1 MARNFH
7 RSQRFQVLRN
17 LKEQSE
23 MRHSRR
29 NKRALLLIG
38 LPAIVM
44 ACGGSDEPST
54 NPIAGNYIAT
64 TFVTTGSSGQRN
76 EIAAGSTLTITL
88 AANGTT
94 TGHLHV
100 AASGSNP
107 VLDADM
113 AGTWTATDNH
123 VVTFTQSADTFV
135 RNMDFTWSTDIN
147 GISILTGDQ
156 VFSGTRIQ
164 ITLSRGGSI

>member
-1 MARNFH
+1 MRQ
-7 RSQRFQVLRN
+7 SLRN
-17 LKEQSE
+17 T
-23 MRHSRR
+23 
-29 NKRALLLIG
+29 RALLLIG
-38 LPAIVM
+38 LPAIVL
-44 ACGGSDEPST
+44 ACGGSDEPSST
-54 NPIAGNYIAT
+54 PIAGTYAAT
-64 TFVTTGSSGQRN
+64 FFQTTGSSGQRN

-107 VLDADM
+107 VFDADM

-135 RNMDFTWSTDIN
+135 RNMEFTWSSDIQ
-147 GISILTGDQ
+147 GLSTLAGDK
-156 VFSGTRIQ
+156 VFTGTRIQ
-164 ITLSRGGSI
+164 ITLTRASS

>member
-1 MARNFH
+1 MRQ
-7 RSQRFQVLRN
+7 SLRN
-17 LKEQSE
+17 T
-23 MRHSRR
+23 
-29 NKRALLLIG
+29 RALLLIG

-54 NPIAGNYIAT
+54 TPIAGTYVAT
-64 TFVTTGSSGQRN
+64 FFQTTGSSGQRN

-107 VLDADM
+107 VFDADM
-113 AGTWTATDNH
+113 AGTWTATENH
-123 VVTFTQSADTFV
+123 VVTFAQSADTFV
-135 RNMDFTWSTDIN
+135 RNMEFTWASDIQGLST
-147 GISILTGDQ
+147 LAGDK
-156 VFSGTRIQ
+156 VFTGTRIQ
-164 ITLSRGGSI
+164 ITLTRASS

>member
-1 MARNFH
+1 MRQ
-7 RSQRFQVLRN
+7 S
-17 LKEQSE
+17 LK
-23 MRHSRR
+23 
-29 NKRALLLIG
+29 NTRALLLIG
-38 LPAIVM
+38 LPAIVL

-54 NPIAGNYIAT
+54 TPIAGTYVAT
-64 TFVTTGSSGQRN
+64 FFQTTGSSGQRD

-107 VLDADM
+107 VFDADM
-113 AGTWTATDNH
+113 AGTWTATENH

-135 RNMDFTWSTDIN
+135 RNMPFTWGSDIQ
-147 GISILTGDQ
+147 GISILSGDK
-156 VFSGTRIQ
+156 VFSSTRIEV
-164 ITLSRGGSI
+164 TLTRGGSI